1 MYSNARSRSSPA
13 PLVSYCQNLESFTD
27 ACIWSSYL
35 TYLPTAYTTL
45 FLYFEWEVYIIKYV
59 MYKKP
64 LNPANMHHEI
74 RASFGFW
81 LAS

>member
-1 MYSNARSRSSPA
+1 M
-13 PLVSYCQNLESFTD
+13 LVLVYVLGTMVVLLPS
-27 ACIWSSYL
+27 
-35 TYLPTAYTTL
+35 TYLPSTDIPVFHSL